1 MENNIPIIPGRGLM
15 APSAIKSR
23 HEYLEN
29 QGFAIDHIA
38 HHHLDT
44 GAIQNNIES
53 FIGSVEVPL
62 GIVGPLLFGQGP
74 DAELIYCAVGTL
86 EGALV
91 ASMNRGA
98 KAISQA
104 GGFLSKVVHQKMIR
118 APMFLFSSLEE
129 SRQFELWVA
138 DHFEAIKNQAEQYS
152 NHAQL
157 QSIQPV
163 ITGKAVHLKFV
174 YTTGDASGQNMT
186 TTCTWHAI
194 LWLVSNFE
202 KETSISILDYVI
214 EGNGASDKKASAFA
228 MQHGRGIHVVAE
240 CVLPEQVIQRVLRT
254 TAEAILQCYGP
265 SVTMCHLDGMLGY
278 NINVANAVAGIFVAT
293 GQDLG
298 SIHESSL
305 GVLRVEKASDGLYFS
320 LQLPSLVIGT
330 VGGGTHLPK
339 QKEALQLMGC
349 EGSGKVARFAQLI
362 AGFALSLEIS
372 TYAAIVSG
380 EFAKAHEK
388 LGRNKPVRHLLK
400 AEINTA
406 FIQKCLIGQSPPLL
420 AAVVQANE
428 MVENGIITT
437 ITGRVS
443 RKLIGFIPI
452 DLYFGGAT
460 SPQKTV
466 LKSKALDIE
475 VVKGLHA
482 MAASIDPALSDLFGI
497 YMHQLEYAGCHLKEI
512 ALYRQIHLGGFRC
525 TPEYLGEWIDP
536 TREIYLLLMEQLDPQ
551 DLVHINSQKHPEW
564 WTPEQIKTTLQEIT
578 RVHQHLQKPE
588 VQKAMPEIRWFEPWK
603 AKPLYGKL
611 VSIMR
616 QEEEDSLLADKV
628 EKMLG
633 FVETLEQE
641 RNALTLPET
650 IIHNDFNP
658 RNIAIR
664 KDGRPCIYDWELAV
678 VGLPHRDVVEFLSFV
693 MEEDFEK
700 TLFLDFLHFHFQCW
714 RNDHFEI
721 PWEAWKQGYLYALKE
736 YLVTRVSFY
745 EVAGILA
752 KYAFSTR
759 ILNNAFR
766 MLEIL
771 LCEPDQGNGTDNGQE

>member
-265 SVTMCHLDGMLGY
+265 SVTMCH
-278 NINVANAVAGIFVAT
+278 
-293 GQDLG
+293 Q
-298 SIHESSL
+298 
-305 GVLRVEKASDGLYFS
+305 
-320 LQLPSLVIGT
+320 IG
-330 VGGGTHLPK
+330 
-339 QKEALQLMGC
+339 
-349 EGSGKVARFAQLI
+349 R
-362 AGFALSLEIS
+362 
-372 TYAAIVSG
+372 
-380 EFAKAHEK
+380 AH
-388 LGRNKPVRHLLK
+388 V
-400 AEINTA
+400 
-406 FIQKCLIGQSPPLL
+406 
-420 AAVVQANE
+420 
-428 MVENGIITT
+428 
-437 ITGRVS
+437 
-443 RKLIGFIPI
+443 
-452 DLYFGGAT
+452 
-460 SPQKTV
+460 
-466 LKSKALDIE
+466 
-475 VVKGLHA
+475 
-482 MAASIDPALSDLFGI
+482 
-497 YMHQLEYAGCHLKEI
+497 
-512 ALYRQIHLGGFRC
+512 
-525 TPEYLGEWIDP
+525 
-536 TREIYLLLMEQLDPQ
+536 
-551 DLVHINSQKHPEW
+551 
-564 WTPEQIKTTLQEIT
+564 
-578 RVHQHLQKPE
+578 
-588 VQKAMPEIRWFEPWK
+588 
-603 AKPLYGKL
+603 
-611 VSIMR
+611 
-616 QEEEDSLLADKV
+616 
-628 EKMLG
+628 
-633 FVETLEQE
+633 
-641 RNALTLPET
+641 
-650 IIHNDFNP
+650 
-658 RNIAIR
+658 
-664 KDGRPCIYDWELAV
+664 
-678 VGLPHRDVVEFLSFV
+678 
-693 MEEDFEK
+693 
-700 TLFLDFLHFHFQCW
+700 
-714 RNDHFEI
+714 
-721 PWEAWKQGYLYALKE
+721 
-736 YLVTRVSFY
+736 
-745 EVAGILA
+745 
-752 KYAFSTR
+752 
-759 ILNNAFR
+759 
-766 MLEIL
+766 
-771 LCEPDQGNGTDNGQE
+771 